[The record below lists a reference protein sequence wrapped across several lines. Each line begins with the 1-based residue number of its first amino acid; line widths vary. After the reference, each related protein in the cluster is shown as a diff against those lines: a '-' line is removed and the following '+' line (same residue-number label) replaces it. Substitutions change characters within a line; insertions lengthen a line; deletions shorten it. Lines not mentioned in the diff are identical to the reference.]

1 MWIQIVKM
9 LIGLQSFWNFSRFFI
24 KMADI
29 VPADKVDLT
38 KALRNIEENLSEV
51 LSSIQKLNEESRQAK
66 EEITEVFGRQLSHLH
81 GRETQLLR
89 QV

>member
-1 MWIQIVKM
+1 
-9 LIGLQSFWNFSRFFI
+9 
-24 KMADI
+24 MADI
-29 VPADKVDLT
+29 IAADKIDLT

-89 QV
+89 QAWLLINIFMKYWLIYSFVCY

>member
-1 MWIQIVKM
+1 
-9 LIGLQSFWNFSRFFI
+9 
-24 KMADI
+24 MADI

>member
-1 MWIQIVKM
+1 
-9 LIGLQSFWNFSRFFI
+9 
-24 KMADI
+24 MADI
-29 VPADKVDLT
+29 LKDDKADLS

-89 QV
+89 QACILLNSFPES

>member
-1 MWIQIVKM
+1 
-9 LIGLQSFWNFSRFFI
+9 
-24 KMADI
+24 MADI
-29 VPADKVDLT
+29 LKDDKADLS

-89 QV
+89 QACILLNSFSES